1 MSGITPLQPEQI
13 VKWTEMKF
21 TTLNQDEIDIILE
34 LDRRYRISMG
44 REMERDAKRRAS
56 DRPGKGQYG
65 EMGN

>member
-13 VKWTEMKF
+13 VKWTEMKY
-21 TTLNQDEIDIILE
+21 TTLNQDEIDMILE

-44 REMERDAKRRAS
+44 REMERDAKRKAS
-56 DRPGKGQYG
+56 DRPNKTQYG